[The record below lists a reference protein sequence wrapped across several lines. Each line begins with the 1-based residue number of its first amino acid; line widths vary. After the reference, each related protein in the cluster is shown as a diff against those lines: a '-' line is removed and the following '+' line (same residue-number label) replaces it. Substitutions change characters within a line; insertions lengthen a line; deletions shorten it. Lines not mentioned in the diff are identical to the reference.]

1 VIDNIFVKRTIMI
14 VLNSLTK
21 RDVTTDY
28 LKLMAGE
35 ITRKEFAETAGIKDI
50 KKISSTNNKR

>member
-1 VIDNIFVKRTIMI
+1 MI

-35 ITRKEFAETAGIKDI
+35 ITRKEFAEIAGIKDI
-50 KKISSTNNKR
+50 KKYLVPIIKGKVKEYPQYIW

>member
-1 VIDNIFVKRTIMI
+1 MI